1 MDGEGNALD
10 VILGT
15 IHEKMLEMQTM
26 CIDIMQS
33 NMDLVREIAQLR
45 AEMDKIKGA
54 GP

>member
-1 MDGEGNALD
+1 MEGEGKALD

-15 IHEKMLEMQTM
+15 IHEKMLEMQNM

-33 NMDLVREIAQLR
+33 NLDLVREIAQLR
-45 AEMDKIKGA
+45 EELDRIKGA